1 MPERVRQVV
10 LDRLS
15 WQEEAYGDACS
26 RFRCVVVG
34 RGGGKSRGGALWA
47 VNEGLKA
54 KAQYIQCGGWIA
66 PVYSQTEA
74 GYHYIKNDPEL
85 SQLVAR
91 FMDSRLELVLKNGTP
106 IKFLSADNPD
116 RIRSNRFLFCG
127 VDEAATCKDLGELVE
142 KILRPALVD
151 SKGPLML
158 QGTPKGRNG
167 FWDYAQKGIKH
178 EDGWTTYHF
187 TTWDNPTLD
196 RAELDGLK
204 RTMPDLIYRQEIM
217 AEFLEECAAVF
228 RGVDDCVRGQYRDK
242 AEPGACYVMGCDIA
256 KHSDF
261 TVLTIVDT
269 IHRQVVAWQ
278 RFNGLSWGLQVGRI
292 AQTAREWNDA
302 LVVLD
307 STGVGDAIYDQA
319 AAAGVRLLPYK
330 FTNETKAQLVET
342 LALEIE
348 GGRIHWPEN
357 DILREELK
365 AFEYEILPGGKCRYN
380 APSGKHDDAV
390 ISLALAVNGSLR
402 YGVDSISDTWDEP
415 TSTAPGGFGL

>member
-1 MPERVRQVV
+1 MGNPTQTECAAWV
-10 LDRLS
+10 
-15 WQEEAYGDACS
+15 
-26 RFRCVVVG
+26 
-34 RGGGKSRGGALWA
+34 
-47 VNEGLKA
+47 
-54 KAQYIQCGGWIA
+54 A
-66 PVYSQTEA
+66 PVYAQAEI
-74 GYHYIKNDPEL
+74 GFNYIRTDPRL
-85 SQLVAR
+85 MQFVAKVSE
-91 FMDSRLELVLKNGTP
+91 SRLELRLANGMP

-116 RIRSNRFLFCG
+116 RIRGNRFRAVV
-127 VDEAATCKDLGELVE
+127 VDEAGCIKDGRLWDEVV
-142 KILRPALVD
+142 RPALAD
-151 SKGPLML
+151 SRGRAVL
-158 QGTPKGRNG
+158 QGTPKGRNW
-167 FWDYAQKGIKH
+167 FWDGYQKGLQNA
-178 EDGWTTYHF
+178 DDCRSCHF
-187 TTWDNPTLD
+187 TTWDNSKIARD
-196 RAELDGLK
+196 EIAAMK
-204 RTMPDLIYRQEIM
+204 ATMPDLIYRQEIM

-402 YGVDSISDTWDEP
+402 YGVDSISDTWDAP